1 MPLSLCT
8 PGCYWNR
15 NHQKWNEMAGGDNMI
30 SLEKDRSNR
39 KNFMELSMC
48 MSAIVCV
55 ALVHG
60 EQGWNIGWSVRSAP
74 CRPALM
80 SEWLTGPAAPDG
92 NCQRYSGWLLL
103 LTRLFHPSWALSQTE
118 ICGNASVRNSH
129 HSIGKRD
136 VNGIECLSI
145 YWCEKGHNNTWQFIS
160 PTICNTFLFKY
171 CAAQCS
177 QWSGNYVQFFR
188 ESGN

>member
-103 LTRLFHPSWALSQTE
+103 LTRLFHPSWALSHWDLWKRIGPEQSPFDRE
-118 ICGNASVRNSH
+118 EGCERNRVSFYLLM
-129 HSIGKRD
+129 R
-136 VNGIECLSI
+136 
-145 YWCEKGHNNTWQFIS
+145 KG
-160 PTICNTFLFKY
+160 P
-171 CAAQCS
+171 
-177 QWSGNYVQFFR
+177 
-188 ESGN
+188 